1 MGTIPKEWNV
11 YTLCIDRVSVDKF
24 RRAYENVEENNN
36 YPSHLSAKVRPV
48 QCEFVI
54 YPKVVKS

>member
-1 MGTIPKEWNV
+1 
-11 YTLCIDRVSVDKF
+11 LCIDRVSVDKF

>member
-1 MGTIPKEWNV
+1 
-11 YTLCIDRVSVDKF
+11 VDKF

-36 YPSHLSAKVRPV
+36 YPSHLSAEVHPV